1 MKRYLATAKYGY
13 ANEYIPFT
21 SLWAAK
27 LYAKSTNKRV
37 AQIINVT
44 TGEIVFER
52 NMVTGSIEIDV
63 ED

>member
-1 MKRYLATAKYGY
+1 MKKYVATARYGHAY
-13 ANEYIPFT
+13 ECIPFT

-37 AQIINVT
+37 VQIINIT

-52 NMVTGSIEIDV
+52 NIVTGSIEIDV

>member
-1 MKRYLATAKYGY
+1 MKRYLATARYGH

-44 TGEIVFER
+44 TGEIIFKR

>member
-13 ANEYIPFT
+13 ANEHIPFT

-27 LYAKSTNKRV
+27 LYAKSINKRV

-52 NMVTGSIEIDV
+52 NMVTGLIKIDV

>member
-1 MKRYLATAKYGY
+1 MRKYLATARYGY
-13 ANEYIPFT
+13 ANEHIPFT

-37 AQIINVT
+37 VQIINIT
-44 TGEIVFER
+44 TGEILFER
-52 NMVTGSIEIDV
+52 NLVTGSIEIDV

>member
-1 MKRYLATAKYGY
+1 MKRYIATARYGHAY
-13 ANEYIPFT
+13 EHIPFT

-27 LYAKSTNKRV
+27 LYAKSTNKRIT
-37 AQIINVT
+37 QIINVT

>member
-1 MKRYLATAKYGY
+1 MKRYLATARYGHAY
-13 ANEYIPFT
+13 EYIPFT

-27 LYAKSTNKRV
+27 LYAKTTNKRV
-37 AQIINVT
+37 AQIMNVT
-44 TGEIVFER
+44 TGEILFER